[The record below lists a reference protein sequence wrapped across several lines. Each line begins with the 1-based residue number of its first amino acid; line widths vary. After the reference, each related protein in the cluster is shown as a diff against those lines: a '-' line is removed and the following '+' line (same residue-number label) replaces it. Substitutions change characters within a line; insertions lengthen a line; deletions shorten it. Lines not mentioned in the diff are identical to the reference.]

1 MAGAQTQPAAG
12 VDTTSTRDGTV
23 SPANV
28 LDLELLPEDGQDL
41 EAVSAQPFSFVYKAN
56 RSQRTVTQPAETVY
70 TREHPT
76 NSPRNYNWPSQME
89 ANRIGAPLHS
99 DQALSPALSSMAGDT
114 KAAVT
119 TM

>member
-1 MAGAQTQPAAG
+1 MAGEQTQPVAG

-28 LDLELLPEDGQDL
+28 LDLEPLPEDGQDL
-41 EAVSAQPFSFVYKAN
+41 EAVSAQPFSFIYKAN
-56 RSQRTVTQPAETVY
+56 RSQRTLAQPAETVY

-76 NSPRNYNWPSQME
+76 NSPENYNWPSPIE
-89 ANRIGAPLHS
+89 VNRIGAPPRS
-99 DQALSPALSSMAGDT
+99 DQALSPALSSMAGHI